1 MRIDLNLFKLFVEP
15 VSLLLEDKRSETSI
29 KEDNQTSTLLSI
41 AIEKLYSVSRLGKC
55 YPLKDK
61 LKKKKKSRYTCKV
74 NVHLTL
80 MSISLAVSNFIFQ
93 SIVFAKFERFKL

>member
-1 MRIDLNLFKLFVEP
+1 MRINLNRFKLFVEP
-15 VSLLLEDKRSETSI
+15 VSLLLEDKRSETSS

-61 LKKKKKSRYTCKV
+61 LKKKRKAV
-74 NVHLTL
+74 TL
-80 MSISLAVSNFIFQ
+80 
-93 SIVFAKFERFKL
+93 AK

>member
-15 VSLLLEDKRSETSI
+15 VSLLLEDERSETSS

-74 NVHLTL
+74 NLHLTL
-80 MSISLAVSNFIFQ
+80 MSISLAVSDFIFQ

>member
-1 MRIDLNLFKLFVEP
+1 MHIDLNLFKLFVEP
-15 VSLLLEDKRSETSI
+15 VSLLLEDKRSETSS

>member
-15 VSLLLEDKRSETSI
+15 VSLLLEDKRSETSS

-61 LKKKKKSRYTCKV
+61 LKKKKEKPLHLQSECALNFNV
-74 NVHLTL
+74 NFACCQRFHL
-80 MSISLAVSNFIFQ
+80 SVDSFCQI
-93 SIVFAKFERFKL
+93 

>member
-1 MRIDLNLFKLFVEP
+1 MHIDLNLFKLFVEP

>member
-1 MRIDLNLFKLFVEP
+1 MRIDLDLFKLFVEP
-15 VSLLLEDKRSETSI
+15 VSLLLEDKRSETSS